1 MTTAPHLPALSRAC
15 LTGALAVWPFIAT
28 PSLLGAQPTTRATR
42 AVTTHFDSVR
52 SFIRR
57 TMEEN
62 TVPSIAVA
70 VAKDGKIIWEEGFG
84 WADRERMIAAT
95 PHTMYSLASI
105 SKPMTA
111 TAIMQLV
118 ERGTVQLDRP
128 INDYLGA
135 GKLTGLAGDAR
146 GATVRRVLS
155 HTAGLPL
162 HYQFFYQNGGYGRPS
177 MDETI
182 GRYGLLVNPAG
193 EVFQYSNLGYGV
205 VDHVIAR
212 TSGQSYADYMRAEVF
227 HPLGMTRTSVDIA
240 PGLETHA
247 AQRYDSKQRPIPFYT
262 FDHPG
267 GSAVYA
273 SAHDLVRFG
282 MFHLKNRLPDQRRIL
297 ADSSLDLMQRVH
309 TPDTTAG
316 GYGYGL
322 GWLIRADDNGYRVV
336 SHTGGM
342 PGVATVLN
350 LYPSENVAV
359 VVLANKSG
367 AAPFRIAEEIAAVL
381 PRYAATRQGRRSHPP
396 AAATMTSFPP
406 PELAGAWM
414 GTLRTYDSTVTMA
427 LLFQA
432 DGDVHVTL
440 GNQLRTLVG
449 VASYRNGNLVG
460 RFAGTI
466 PSEEQGRHQHSV
478 LLDLRLRDS
487 TLRGQATAQTTQEPV
502 YYALTSYVELTKVAD
517 RPLADADAYAG
528 TYIYTGAQ
536 TSRRVYTDGG
546 KLMLEGPFGPR
557 TLLYRGN
564 HSFVLADDPG
574 TRVVFKLKES
584 RATGFA
590 VTSGTQTTEA
600 TRVKDDLARR

>member
-1 MTTAPHLPALSRAC
+1 MRMPYRPVLAGACFTVAIAGLSIVVAP
-15 LTGALAVWPFIAT
+15 
-28 PSLLGAQPTTRATR
+28 PSLGAQRAARATR
-42 AVTTHFDSVR
+42 ASAARFDSVR
-52 SFIRR
+52 TFIRR
-57 TMEEN
+57 VMEEN
-62 TVPSIAVA
+62 AVASIAVA
-70 VAKDGKIIWEEGFG
+70 VAKDGEIVLEEGFG

-105 SKPMTA
+105 SKPITA
-111 TAIMQLV
+111 TGLMTLV

-135 GKLTGLAGDAR
+135 GKLTGLAGEAR
-146 GATVRRVLS
+146 EATVRRVLS

-162 HYQFFYQNGGYGRPS
+162 HYQFFYQNASYGRPT

-182 GRYGLLVNPAG
+182 GRYGILAIPPG
-193 EVFQYSNLGYGV
+193 EAFEYSNLGYGII
-205 VDHVIAR
+205 DHVIAR
-212 TSGQSYADYMRAEVF
+212 ASRQSYADYMRVEVF
-227 HPLGMTRTSVDIA
+227 LPLGMMRTSVDIA
-240 PGLETHA
+240 AGLEPYA
-247 AQRYDSKQRPIPFYT
+247 AQRYDSKQRAIPFYT

-282 MFHLKNRLPDQRRIL
+282 MFHLKNRLRDQRRIL

-322 GWLIRADDNGYRVV
+322 GWLIRKDDNGYRVV

-359 VVLANKSG
+359 VVLANKSDG
-367 AAPFRIAEEIAAVL
+367 APFRIAEEIAAAVL
-381 PRYAATRQGRRSHPP
+381 PRYAATRAERRSRP
-396 AAATMTSFPP
+396 AAAGTITSFPP
-406 PELAGAWM
+406 PELAGAWT

-427 LLFQA
+427 LLFQP

-440 GNQLRTLVG
+440 GNQLRTLLG
-449 VASYRNGNLVG
+449 VASYQNGNLVG

-466 PSEEQGRHQHSV
+466 PSDEQGRHQHSV

-487 TLRGQATAQTTQEPV
+487 TLRGQATAQTTQEPI
-502 YYALTSYVELTKVAD
+502 YYALSSYVELARVAD
-517 RPLADADAYAG
+517 RPLGDVHAYTGVYLYA
-528 TYIYTGAQ
+528 GAQ
-536 TSRRVYTDGG
+536 TTRRVYADGG

-557 TLLYRGN
+557 TLLHRG
-564 HSFVLADDPG
+564 HHTFVLADDPG
-574 TRVVFKLKES
+574 TRVVFTLKDS

-590 VTSGTQTTEA
+590 VTSGTQTSEA
-600 TRVKDDLARR
+600 TRVKNELAKR